1 MIGDAP
7 GRLARSGSFALLEN
21 YEAKTGGA
29 PISTMSPGILA
40 TSTSRRP
47 RPRRCCSTSMPEC
60 RRSRRPAEEAA
71 ARLKESVPAEESYF
85 SSFSF
90 TSSVASRV
98 FLAAFSTAV
107 SSPCLI

>member
-47 RPRRCCSTSMPEC
+47 RS
-60 RRSRRPAEEAA
+60 RRSRRAAEEAA
-71 ARLKESVPAEESYF
+71 VRLKESVPAEESYF